1 MKTHARKAYLYMGL
15 CLIGLAL
22 LIVVIALQAR
32 LI

>member
-1 MKTHARKAYLYMGL
+1 MRTTGRKTYLYTGL